1 MFPKAESLVGNKVI
15 SLEEVSRGVSEIVR
29 STTLAPK
36 ASGEVIKTD
45 GRSSKMEGSQPVGLD
60 QEARPN
66 GSPIQSFNKSK

>member
-15 SLEEVSRGVSEIVR
+15 SLEEVSRGVADIVR

-45 GRSSKMEGSQPVGLD
+45 DRSTKMEGFQPVGLD
-60 QEARPN
+60 QETRPN

>member
-15 SLEEVSRGVSEIVR
+15 SLEEVSRGVADIVR

-45 GRSSKMEGSQPVGLD
+45 DRSTKMGLD